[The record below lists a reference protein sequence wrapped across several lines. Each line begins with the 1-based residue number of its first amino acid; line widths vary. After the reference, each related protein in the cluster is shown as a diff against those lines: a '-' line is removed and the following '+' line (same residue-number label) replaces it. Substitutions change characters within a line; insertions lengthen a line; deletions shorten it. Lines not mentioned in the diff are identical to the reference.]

1 MSLKLSPQL
10 LEKKKVPKVLI
21 AGLML
26 ASILGW
32 GAWKNLDKIKNY
44 YQFRQ
49 IFPVETKAVSV
60 IDGDTFVMKN
70 GLTLRLLGIDAP
82 NKGAVGYE
90 ESKSELS
97 KLVTDKKLSIEY
109 DTYQDDKYGRVL
121 GYVWILCDKDLAMLC
136 HENKVLVNEVMVK
149 KGFAARV
156 VYSKRK
162 KLKYDSFL
170 VPKSSLLNK

>member
-1 MSLKLSPQL
+1 MPKKLSPQL
-10 LEKKKVPKVLI
+10 LEKKKVPKLLM
-21 AGLML
+21 AGLMV
-26 ASILGW
+26 ASLLGW

-44 YQFRQ
+44 YQFHQ
-49 IFPVETKAVSV
+49 IFPVETRAIEVV
-60 IDGDTFVMKN
+60 DGDTFKMKN
-70 GLTLRLLGIDAP
+70 GLTFRLLGIDAP
-82 NKGAVGYE
+82 NKGAAGYE
-90 ESKSELS
+90 ESKAALS
-97 KLVTDKKLSIEY
+97 KLVSDKKLSIEY

-121 GYVWILCDKDLAMLC
+121 GYVWVSCSKELIKLC
-136 HENKVLVNEVMVK
+136 HENKMLVNEVMVK